1 MENKT
6 SKHFIYSIIYVDG
19 DIYNVCFD
27 CGETVF
33 CLLILESIICDTT
46 VKSSLQQPVE
56 LPVVSCFL
64 VFLVWSSA

>member
-27 CGETVF
+27 CGETIF

-46 VKSSLQQPVE
+46 VKSSL
-56 LPVVSCFL
+56 
-64 VFLVWSSA
+64 